1 MRCTRRPKST
11 YCKPFQEDIKR
22 GEPEVLLFFLW
33 RLGGSARWRR
43 SSKGGTYAPPAL
55 DGLECGL
62 RLAKSRRYAAVARW
76 TPAAAGVRGH
86 TAHKRRPFAPSCESP
101 PLPSGRA
108 ARAKVSL
115 AFAVPPGCLDRASR
129 TDARPCGKGTAAPRG
144 VEPALPAAYGGWA
157 AGGRRHALCARSA
170 PLFAAAN
177 AENLSSFRLAAGPA
191 RKRRWGDSQEGRNLG
206 SSPLVCLRRIAANMQ
221 LRNIASQ
228 IRVSGKPWT
237 PYFSPRISS
246 ADKSSSLQIWIS
258 ISTSIFR

>member
-33 RLGGSARWRR
+33 RLGGSAQWGR
-43 SSKGGTYAPPAL
+43 SSKGGTYVPTFH
-55 DGLECGL
+55 GLECGL

-115 AFAVPPGCLDRASR
+115 AFAVTPGCLDRASR
-129 TDARPCGKGTAAPRG
+129 TDATPWAGARCAPLRKGYGSAPW
-144 VEPALPAAYGGWA
+144 GGTRSSCCLWRL
-157 AGGRRHALCARSA
+157 GGRGKASRTLRAQRALICGSKCR
-170 PLFAAAN
+170 N
-177 AENLSSFRLAAGPA
+177 SFFFSLGGRLRTKKEMG
-191 RKRRWGDSQEGRNLG
+191 
-206 SSPLVCLRRIAANMQ
+206 
-221 LRNIASQ
+221 
-228 IRVSGKPWT
+228 
-237 PYFSPRISS
+237 
-246 ADKSSSLQIWIS
+246 
-258 ISTSIFR
+258 

>member
-33 RLGGSARWRR
+33 RLGESARWRR

-86 TAHKRRPFAPSCESP
+86 TAHERGHFAPSCESP

-129 TDARPCGKGTAAPRG
+129 TDARPCGKGTAAPP
-144 VEPALPAAYGGWA
+144 VGWNPSFLLLMA
-157 AGGRRHALCARSA
+157 AGRQGEGVTHFARAARPYLRQQMQKLFLLFAWRSA
-170 PLFAAAN
+170 PG
-177 AENLSSFRLAAGPA
+177 EKGDG
-191 RKRRWGDSQEGRNLG
+191 GDSQEGRNIG

-221 LRNIASQ
+221 LTNIA
-228 IRVSGKPWT
+228 
-237 PYFSPRISS
+237 
-246 ADKSSSLQIWIS
+246 L
-258 ISTSIFR
+258 

>member
-1 MRCTRRPKST
+1 MRCTRRLKST

-129 TDARPCGKGTAAPRG
+129 TDATPGAGARCAPLRKGYGGAPVGWNPPFLLLMAAGRQGEGVTHFARAARPYLRQQMQKIFLLFAWRPAPREKGDG
-144 VEPALPAAYGGWA
+144 VIRKRGGTLVPPL
-157 AGGRRHALCARSA
+157 LCACGA
-170 PLFAAAN
+170 
-177 AENLSSFRLAAGPA
+177 
-191 RKRRWGDSQEGRNLG
+191 
-206 SSPLVCLRRIAANMQ
+206 
-221 LRNIASQ
+221 
-228 IRVSGKPWT
+228 
-237 PYFSPRISS
+237 
-246 ADKSSSLQIWIS
+246 
-258 ISTSIFR
+258 